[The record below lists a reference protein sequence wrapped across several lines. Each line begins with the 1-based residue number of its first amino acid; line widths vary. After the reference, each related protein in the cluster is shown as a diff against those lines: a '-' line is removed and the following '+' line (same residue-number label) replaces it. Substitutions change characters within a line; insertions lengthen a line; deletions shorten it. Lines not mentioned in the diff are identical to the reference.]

1 MSRISWHPAFF
12 GAIKLELDEYRNVLE
27 FESEHQLTTDP
38 LKIDVVIVKKRR
50 NIEIKK
56 NIARIFQKYNIV
68 EYKSPKVSVSIY
80 DYYKTQAYGW
90 LSASFN
96 RLNFKNMSL
105 TIAATKHP
113 LKLLDFLSE
122 YFGVSVIQNGIYRI
136 EHTPIPTQIVVS
148 SELSEDENLWLTS
161 LKSHITETRLK
172 RVTTEIVSHENDPA
186 AKAYFEVV
194 VATNFQ
200 TYMKLMEEQ
209 GMKTLAQHLEEMGFM
224 DQWRTEWREQSRAEW
239 REQSRAEREQLLA
252 EREQLLAEERAKQ
265 QADKIKT
272 ASKLKRYGMD
282 YESIADVTGLSL
294 REVKRLK

>member
-68 EYKSPKVSVSIY
+68 EYKSPNVSVSIY

-113 LKLLDFLSE
+113 LKLLDFLRE
-122 YFGVSVIQNGIYRI
+122 YFGISVIQSGIYRV

-161 LKSHITETRLK
+161 LKSHITKTRLK
-172 RVTTEIVSHENDPA
+172 RVTTEIVSHEKDPA

-224 DQWRTEWREQSRAEW
+224 DQWRTEWREQS
-239 REQSRAEREQLLA
+239 QA
-252 EREQLLAEERAKQ
+252 EREQLLAEERVKSESKR
-265 QADKIKT
+265 QADKIET
-272 ASKLKRYGMD
+272 ASKLKRRGVD
-282 YESIADVTGLSL
+282 CETIAEAMGLSL